1 MRRLWLCTLLSI
13 GACWGGDDEQPG
25 QPVGVFEATGLMVEQ
40 SCGAAIPASDP
51 LDLDFQLRNEDG
63 GRAYWQS
70 PGGPVFAGVQNGDEF
85 TFTTTRSWMVIE
97 PDRFQGYVGCSVT
110 QRDTF
115 TFVVEEVATEGD
127 ASLDAAPADGETTV
141 APALYTMSGS
151 QTTNIVPI
159 NGSDCTPAVAALGG
173 PFLAL
178 PCRVEYVL
186 TGSGISTAPPQTETE
201 PESEER

>member
-1 MRRLWLCTLLSI
+1 MLCSLS
-13 GACWGGDDEQPG
+13 ACWGGDEEQPG

-70 PGGPVFAGVQNGDEF
+70 PGGPIFAGVQNGDEF

-97 PDRFQGYVGCSVT
+97 PDRFRGYVGCSVT

-115 TFVVEEVATEGD
+115 TFIVDEVATGGETSAD
-127 ASLDAAPADGETTV
+127 AETTV

-151 QTTNIVPI
+151 QKTDIVPI
-159 NGSDCTPAVAALGG
+159 SGSDCTPAVVALGG

-186 TGSGISTAPPQTETE
+186 TGTGISTAPPETE
-201 PESEER
+201 PEPEPESDAP